1 LDFSGGERAIRVQKV
16 LFGAFVVAFTISQ
29 AAEPAKLALACQGH
43 TNNLGADPQSLPVSL
58 AIIVNLSD
66 RTVRGFRYP
75 EDFPIKITD
84 INETTIVFHGSSH
97 HAPGA
102 TYRQINGGIDR
113 VTGDAEATS
122 DVTSWRESKA
132 SAIHSLKCKP
142 TQRMFLSQRMRELLW

>member
-1 LDFSGGERAIRVQKV
+1 MVRKV
-16 LFGAFVVAFTISQ
+16 LFGVLVVASTMSQ

-43 TNNLGADPQSLPVSL
+43 TDYLGEDSQSLPVSL
-58 AIIVNLSD
+58 AIIVNLAE
-66 RTVRGFRYP
+66 RTVQGFHP
-75 EDFPIKITD
+75 EDFPIEITD

-97 HAPGA
+97 HALGA

-142 TQRMFLSQRMRELLW
+142 AQRTSLSQRMRELLR

>member
-1 LDFSGGERAIRVQKV
+1 MVREF
-16 LFGAFVVAFTISQ
+16 LFGMLAVAFTMSQ

-43 TNNLGADPQSLPVSL
+43 TDYLGEDSQSLPVSL
-58 AIIVNLSD
+58 AIIVNLAD
-66 RTVRGFRYP
+66 RTVEGFRYP
-75 EDFPIKITD
+75 EDFPIEITD

-102 TYRQINGGIDR
+102 TSRQINGGIDR

-132 SAIHSLKCKP
+132 SAIHSLKCRP
-142 TQRMFLSQRMRELLW
+142 TQRMF